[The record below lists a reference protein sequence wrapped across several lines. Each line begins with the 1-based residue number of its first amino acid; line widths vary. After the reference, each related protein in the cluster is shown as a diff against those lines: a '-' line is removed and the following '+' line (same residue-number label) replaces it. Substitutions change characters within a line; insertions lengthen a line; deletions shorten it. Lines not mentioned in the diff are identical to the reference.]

1 MLIFFHTKELCLVA
15 TSSAYLCTKETD
27 LRGAERNKQRK
38 GFCVSMKFMVSLC
51 PTVNSRKHFWLEIF
65 CSVKLSFR
73 HTLHV
78 FLPWSF
84 VGSLQRVS
92 TSQQSIKFRK
102 GSFFFVGIQGRKK
115 QTGYITV
122 I

>member
-1 MLIFFHTKELCLVA
+1 MLTFFFTPR
-15 TSSAYLCTKETD
+15 SSALLPQALHIYARRRQILEELNETNS
-27 LRGAERNKQRK
+27 EK

-78 FLPWSF
+78 FLRITPKSF
-84 VGSLQRVS
+84 NKSTKYQIQKGVIFLWGSRGE
-92 TSQQSIKFRK
+92 KNK
-102 GSFFFVGIQGRKK
+102 P
-115 QTGYITV
+115 V